1 MKEMSVAKIF
11 LFIPMTLV
19 CFLFTQ
25 LLVSQNL
32 SENSPFPLGEKLSF
46 RVSWS
51 NVLEAGNAD
60 LTVSS
65 GESRSKDVLRL
76 VLQAKTSQTLTG
88 TYSFKDEF
96 VSEFDVKLWAPRSF
110 RKNFTEK
117 TRVVDEKVDFDQ
129 LNRYAIVTQSKTGSR
144 KIAIET
150 GTQDPI
156 SALYALRTIALRPGM
171 MLSFPVMDGGR
182 TFQLDARVMAQELI
196 TTKLGSFNSHRIEV
210 RIRPVDANSSER
222 NIVLWFSND
231 QRRLPVLATIALP
244 IGAVIIEL
252 IARTP

>member
-1 MKEMSVAKIF
+1 MSAAKI
-11 LFIPMTLV
+11 LIFIPMTLI

-25 LLVSQNL
+25 SLRSQ
-32 SENSPFPLGEKLSF
+32 SPSDNSPFPLGEKLSF

-51 NVLEAGNAD
+51 NIMEAGNAD

-65 GESRSKDVLRL
+65 GESGSKDVLRL
-76 VLQAKTSQTLTG
+76 VLKAMTSPTMTG
-88 TYSFKDEF
+88 TYSFKAEF
-96 VSEFDVKLWAPRSF
+96 LSEFDVKLWAPRSF

-129 LNRYAIVTQSKTGSR
+129 LNRYAIVTQSKKRSQ

-156 SALYALRTIALRPGM
+156 SALYALRTIPLKPGM
-171 MLSFPVMDGGR
+171 LLSFPVMDGGR
-182 TFQLDARVMAQELI
+182 TFKLEARVMAQELI

-244 IGAVIIEL
+244 LGGAIIEL